1 MGTALFRRSER
12 VAAWPEAARGI
23 FGAEVAMATAYMTCL
38 LCQLW
43 NGRIKDG
50 HARRRFG
57 SCRVT
62 ARGNGNTQMYRRLIA
77 RPVDV
82 ESASSSCIRG
92 NSSNHGADLL
102 VRGFTVPGARSMT
115 SGWHSFC
122 SVRLCLSFL
131 FLPFFHEIHDANSPW
146 RCGEPRLSDCK
157 EVITAQTTGRAAA
170 GYRRV
175 GKR

>member
-38 LCQLW
+38 LCQLG

-62 ARGNGNTQMYRRLIA
+62 GGVMAT
-77 RPVDV
+77 
-82 ESASSSCIRG
+82 
-92 NSSNHGADLL
+92 H
-102 VRGFTVPGARSMT
+102 
-115 SGWHSFC
+115 
-122 SVRLCLSFL
+122 
-131 FLPFFHEIHDANSPW
+131 
-146 RCGEPRLSDCK
+146 RC
-157 EVITAQTTGRAAA
+157 TGD
-170 GYRRV
+170 
-175 GKR
+175 